1 MSQDLPMK
9 SESDNCDRA
18 KSLVVPKTPIGIIDQ
33 LKKQLERSEESN
45 RRIVEEGIVVRDM
58 KGSVIPHPAIKIE
71 NDACKII
78 TDLLKKYG
86 RTNVKEEF

>member
-1 MSQDLPMK
+1 MSQDSPTK
-9 SESDNCDRA
+9 SKINNQDRA
-18 KSLVVPKTPIGIIDQ
+18 RALVTLKTPVGIIHQ
-33 LKKQLERSEESN
+33 ISKQLDRSDESN

-71 NDACKII
+71 NDACRII

-86 RTNVKEEF
+86 RI